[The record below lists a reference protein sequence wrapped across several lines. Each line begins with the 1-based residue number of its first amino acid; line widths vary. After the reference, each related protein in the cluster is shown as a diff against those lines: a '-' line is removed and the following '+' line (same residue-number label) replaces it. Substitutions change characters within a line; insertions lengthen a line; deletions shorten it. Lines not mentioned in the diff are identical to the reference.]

1 MSVDKETEIKY
12 NQIVATL
19 MQNVIAQYGAAD
31 HKIVL
36 WDFQENQP
44 YDRLYFNVA
53 AIVADWRKK
62 LIYIQMP
69 FFAYL
74 KFKWHRRKTRKNL
87 RWCGPLMAR
96 KLSDNA
102 RTSIYLLV
110 DFVREFYG
118 EKPDTFEKIN
128 EEFYGWN

>member
-12 NQIVATL
+12 NQIIGTL

-36 WDFQENQP
+36 WDFQEDQP
-44 YDRLYFNVA
+44 YDRLYFNFA

-102 RTSIYLLV
+102 RTSVYLIMS
-110 DFVREFYG
+110 FVAEYYDIDMEVF
-118 EKPDTFEKIN
+118 KAIQ
-128 EEFYGWN
+128 EEFYS

>member
-12 NQIVATL
+12 NQIIGTL

-53 AIVADWRKK
+53 
-62 LIYIQMP
+62 
-69 FFAYL
+69 AYL

-118 EKPDTFEKIN
+118 EKPETFEKIN
-128 EEFYGWN
+128 EEFYGWIN

>member
-12 NQIVATL
+12 NQIIATL

-36 WDFQENQP
+36 WDFQEDQP

-102 RTSIYLLV
+102 RTSVYLIMS
-110 DFVREFYG
+110 FVAEYYDIDMEVF
-118 EKPDTFEKIN
+118 KAIQ
-128 EEFYGWN
+128 EEFYS